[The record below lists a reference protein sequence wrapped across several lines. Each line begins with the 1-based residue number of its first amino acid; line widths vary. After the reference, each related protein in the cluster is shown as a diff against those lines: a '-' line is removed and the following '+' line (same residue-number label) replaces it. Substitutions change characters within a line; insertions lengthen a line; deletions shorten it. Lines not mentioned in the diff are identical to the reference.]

1 MFKNWKTTLLGII
14 GGVPQLLAGS
24 GFGAVGGHFDWHTF
38 LSGLAVVGLGL
49 VAKDHDVTG
58 GSVQQ

>member
-24 GFGAVGGHFDWHTF
+24 GFGVVGGHFDWHTF

-49 VAKDHDVTG
+49 VAKDHNVTG